1 MPIFNYTALAPNGK
15 RNTGTIES
23 PTRDLA
29 LNKLREEGLVP
40 LAVEEAREPST
51 VEDIVARFRQVP
63 PETLVLFIRQLA
75 TMIDSGMPPLRA
87 LTTLEEGEENPK
99 FREIISQMIA
109 RIEAGTPLYIAMAEH
124 PETFS
129 RLFVAMVRSG
139 EESGNLAGALRELAS
154 QLEKQTTLRRAI
166 RSATIYP
173 RVLLG
178 VSFLVVSVI
187 MIFILP
193 RFAQMFESFT
203 AGAPAPGEAAP
214 DNSLPLPTEIIM
226 TVSNFLYP
234 ATEKNIF
241 WFLGVFGRLAVMTL
255 LLFGL
260 ARLLRYIFNQ
270 PGPRAWWDAFKLRAP
285 MRIGPVVQKV
295 VVARFSRTFASLLGS
310 GVPAV
315 EALEIVADTSG
326 NVLVSSSV
334 LQAREKML
342 AGSTI
347 AEPLGESGAFPPM
360 VIRMIEIGEET
371 GQLEEML
378 NKIAEYYEEE
388 VQISI
393 NGLTSIVEPLMV
405 LMVGAIIGAI
415 VVAIYL
421 PLLEIYNRIGQQGAI
436 FFPAFWL
443 LHKIGTLGLKR

>member
-1 MPIFNYTALAPNGK
+1 MPIFNYTALAPSGK
-15 RNTGTIES
+15 RNSGTIEA
-23 PTRDLA
+23 PNRDLA

-40 LAVEEAREPST
+40 LAVEEAREPSN
-51 VEDIVARFRQVP
+51 VEDIIARFRQVP

-75 TMIDSGMPPLRA
+75 TMIDSGMPPLRS

-99 FREIISQMIA
+99 FREIIGQLIA
-109 RIEAGTPLYIAMAEH
+109 RVEAGTPLYVAMAEH

-154 QLEKQTTLRRAI
+154 QLEKQATLRRAI

-173 RVLLG
+173 RVLIG
-178 VSFLVVSVI
+178 VSFLVISVI

-193 RFAQMFESFT
+193 RFADMFDSFT
-203 AGAPAPGEAAP
+203 SGSPAPGQPAP

-234 ATEKNIF
+234 ATDKDLF
-241 WFLGVFGRLAVMTL
+241 WFLGVFGRLAA
-255 LLFGL
+255 L
-260 ARLLRYIFNQ
+260 ALIFFALTRLIRYIFSQ

-295 VVARFSRTFASLLGS
+295 VVARFSRTFAALLGS

-347 AEPLGESGAFPPM
+347 SEPLGESGAFPPM

-388 VQISI
+388 VQIAI
-393 NGLTSIVEPLMV
+393 RGLTSIVEPLMV
-405 LMVGAIIGAI
+405 LLVGGLVGAI

-421 PLLEIYNRIGQQGAI
+421 PLLEIYNRIGQQGSIILPAI
-436 FFPAFWL
+436 WAL
-443 LHKIGTLGLKR
+443 RKIKFLPLRR